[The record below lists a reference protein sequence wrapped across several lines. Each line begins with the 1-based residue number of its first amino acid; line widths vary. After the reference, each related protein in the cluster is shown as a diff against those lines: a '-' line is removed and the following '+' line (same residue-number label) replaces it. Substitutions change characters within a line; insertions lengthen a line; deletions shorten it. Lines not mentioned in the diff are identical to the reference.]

1 MKDKDQVAI
10 FESYREDILNKFKK
24 SLEGEKKE
32 ESPIEPEISDE
43 ISGEVSDEIPDMDEK
58 EEISGENIDDSDLGS
73 DIDEVDDMEE
83 DEKIEL
89 PKKNVIVRSQELSVD
104 IGPKLR
110 EIVRNMPDVIEDV
123 EVLPAIKGAIQKV
136 NSKLEDEDQIKDTP
150 LSIYDDLIAAGV
162 YSEEEM
168 DSDELED
175 KESEVLQSMD
185 DDDYFDDDDFTGESE
200 FDVSKKSRKEREDFR
215 SGMRRDVERS
225 KAEDILRGMGVDFG
239 ERGDLEKDY

>member
-10 FESYREDILNKFKK
+10 FESYREDILNKFKQ
-24 SLEGEKKE
+24 SLEGDKRGEA
-32 ESPIEPEISDE
+32 SVEPEISN
-43 ISGEVSDEIPDMDEK
+43 EVPEMEDK
-58 EEISGENIDDSDLGS
+58 EEISSEDMGDSDLGR
-73 DIDEVDDMEE
+73 DIEEVDDMEE

-89 PKKNVIVRSQELSVD
+89 PKKNVIVRSQEISVD

-110 EIVRNMPDVIEDV
+110 EIVRNMPDVVEDV
-123 EVLPAIKGAIQKV
+123 DVLSAIKGAIQKV
-136 NSKLEDEDQIKDTP
+136 NSKLEEEDQIKDTP
-150 LSIYDDLIAAGV
+150 LSIYDDLLAAGV

-168 DSDELED
+168 SSDELED
-175 KESEVLQSMD
+175 KEAEVLQSMD

-239 ERGDLEKDY
+239 ERGNLENDY

>member
-10 FESYREDILNKFKK
+10 FESYREDILNKFKQ
-24 SLEGEKKE
+24 SLEGDKRE

-43 ISGEVSDEIPDMDEK
+43 VPEIEDK
-58 EEISGENIDDSDLGS
+58 EEISGEDLEDSDLGN
-73 DIDEVDDMEE
+73 DVEDFDGME

-89 PKKNVIVRSQELSVD
+89 PKKNVIVRSQEISVD

-110 EIVRNMPDVIEDV
+110 EIVRNMPDVVEDV
-123 EVLPAIKGAIQKV
+123 NVLTAIKDAIKKA
-136 NSKLEDEDQIKDTP
+136 NDEFGDDNKIEDTP
-150 LSIYDDLIAAGV
+150 LSIYDDLLAAGV

-175 KESEVLQSMD
+175 KESEVLQGMD

-239 ERGDLEKDY
+239 ERGNLENDY

>member
-10 FESYREDILNKFKK
+10 FESYREDILNKFKQ
-24 SLEGEKKE
+24 SLEGDKKE
-32 ESPIEPEISDE
+32 ESPIEPEASDE
-43 ISGEVSDEIPDMDEK
+43 ISGEISDEVPEMEDK
-58 EEISGENIDDSDLGS
+58 EEISGDDSDLGGN
-73 DIDEVDDMEE
+73 IEEVDDMEE

-89 PKKNVIVRSQELSVD
+89 PKKNVIVRSQEISVD

-110 EIVRNMPDVIEDV
+110 EIVRNMPDVVEDV
-123 EVLPAIKGAIQKV
+123 DVLSAIKGAIQKV
-136 NSKLEDEDQIKDTP
+136 NNKLEEEDQIKDTP
-150 LSIYDDLIAAGV
+150 LSIYDDLLAAGV

-175 KESEVLQSMD
+175 KETEVLQNAE

-239 ERGDLEKDY
+239 ERGFLENDY

>member
-10 FESYREDILNKFKK
+10 FESYREDILNKFKQ
-24 SLEGEKKE
+24 SLEGDKRE

-43 ISGEVSDEIPDMDEK
+43 VPEIEDK
-58 EEISGENIDDSDLGS
+58 EEISGEDLEDSDLGN
-73 DIDEVDDMEE
+73 DVEDVDGME

-89 PKKNVIVRSQELSVD
+89 PKKNVIVRSQEISVD
-104 IGPKLR
+104 IGAKLR
-110 EIVRNMPDVIEDV
+110 EIVRNMPDVVEDV
-123 EVLPAIKGAIQKV
+123 DVLSAIKGAIQKV
-136 NSKLEDEDQIKDTP
+136 NSKLEEEDQIKDTP
-150 LSIYDDLIAAGV
+150 LSIYDDLLAAGV

-168 DSDELED
+168 SSDELED
-175 KESEVLQSMD
+175 KEAEVLQSMD

-239 ERGDLEKDY
+239 ERGNLENDY

>member
-10 FESYREDILNKFKK
+10 FESYREDILNKFKQ
-24 SLEGEKKE
+24 SLEGDKRE
-32 ESPIEPEISDE
+32 ESPIEPEISDDVPE
-43 ISGEVSDEIPDMDEK
+43 MEDK
-58 EEISGENIDDSDLGS
+58 EEISSEDMDSSDLGS
-73 DIDEVDDMEE
+73 DVEEVDDMEE

-89 PKKNVIVRSQELSVD
+89 PKKNVIVRSQEISVD

-110 EIVRNMPDVIEDV
+110 EIVRNMPDVVEDV
-123 EVLPAIKGAIQKV
+123 EVLSAIKGAIQKV
-136 NSKLEDEDQIKDTP
+136 NNKLEEDDQIKDTP
-150 LSIYDDLIAAGV
+150 LSIYDDLLAAGV

-185 DDDYFDDDDFTGESE
+185 DDDYSDDSDFTGESE

-239 ERGDLEKDY
+239 ERGNLENDY

>member
-32 ESPIEPEISDE
+32 ESPIESGVSDE
-43 ISGEVSDEIPDMDEK
+43 ISGEVSDEVPDMEDK
-58 EEISGENIDDSDLGS
+58 EEISGDDMVDTDSES
-73 DIDEVDDMEE
+73 DIEEVDDME

-123 EVLPAIKGAIQKV
+123 EVLSAIKGAIQKV
-136 NSKLEDEDQIKDTP
+136 NNKLEEEDQIKDSP
-150 LSIYDDLIAAGV
+150 LSIYDDLLAAGV

-239 ERGDLEKDY
+239 ERGFLENDY

>member
-10 FESYREDILNKFKK
+10 FESYREDILNKFKQ
-24 SLEGEKKE
+24 SLEGDKRE

-43 ISGEVSDEIPDMDEK
+43 VPEIEDK
-58 EEISGENIDDSDLGS
+58 EEISGEDLEDSDLGN
-73 DIDEVDDMEE
+73 DVEDVDGME

-89 PKKNVIVRSQELSVD
+89 PKKNVIVRSQEISVD

-110 EIVRNMPDVIEDV
+110 EIVRNMPDVVEDV
-123 EVLPAIKGAIQKV
+123 NVLTAIKDAIKKA
-136 NSKLEDEDQIKDTP
+136 NDEFGDDNKIEDTP
-150 LSIYDDLIAAGV
+150 LSIYDDLLAAGV

-175 KESEVLQSMD
+175 KESEVLQGMD

-239 ERGDLEKDY
+239 ERGNLENDY

>member
-10 FESYREDILNKFKK
+10 FESYREDILNKFKQ
-24 SLEGEKKE
+24 SLEGDKRE

-43 ISGEVSDEIPDMDEK
+43 VPEIEDKEEVSGEDLE
-58 EEISGENIDDSDLGS
+58 DSDLGN
-73 DIDEVDDMEE
+73 DVEDVDDME

-89 PKKNVIVRSQELSVD
+89 PKKNVIVRSQEISVD

-110 EIVRNMPDVIEDV
+110 EIVRNMPDVVEDV
-123 EVLPAIKGAIQKV
+123 DVLSAIKGAIQKV
-136 NSKLEDEDQIKDTP
+136 NSKLEEEDQIKDTP
-150 LSIYDDLIAAGV
+150 LSIYDDLLAAGV

-175 KESEVLQSMD
+175 KEAEVLQSMD

-239 ERGDLEKDY
+239 ERGFLENDY

>member
-10 FESYREDILNKFKK
+10 FESYREDILNKFKQ
-24 SLEGEKKE
+24 SLEGDKRE

-43 ISGEVSDEIPDMDEK
+43 VPEIEDKEEVSGEDLE
-58 EEISGENIDDSDLGS
+58 DSDLGN
-73 DIDEVDDMEE
+73 DVEEVDDME

-89 PKKNVIVRSQELSVD
+89 PKKNVIVRSQEISVD

-123 EVLPAIKGAIQKV
+123 EVLSAIKDAIKKA
-136 NSKLEDEDQIKDTP
+136 NDEFGDDNQIKDTP
-150 LSIYDDLIAAGV
+150 LSIYDDLLAAGV

-239 ERGDLEKDY
+239 ERGFLENDY

>member
-10 FESYREDILNKFKK
+10 FESYREDILNKFKQ
-24 SLEGEKKE
+24 SLEGDKRE

-43 ISGEVSDEIPDMDEK
+43 VPEIEDK
-58 EEISGENIDDSDLGS
+58 EEISSEDMDDSDLGS
-73 DIDEVDDMEE
+73 DVEEVDDMEE

-89 PKKNVIVRSQELSVD
+89 PKKNVIVRSQEISVD

-110 EIVRNMPDVIEDV
+110 EIVRNMPDVVEDV
-123 EVLPAIKGAIQKV
+123 DVLSAIKGAIQKV
-136 NSKLEDEDQIKDTP
+136 NSKLEEEDQIKDTP
-150 LSIYDDLIAAGV
+150 LSIYDDLLAAGV

-168 DSDELED
+168 SSDELED
-175 KESEVLQSMD
+175 KEAEVLQSMD

-239 ERGDLEKDY
+239 ERGNLENDY

>member
-10 FESYREDILNKFKK
+10 FESYREDILNKFKQ
-24 SLEGEKKE
+24 SLEGDKRE

-43 ISGEVSDEIPDMDEK
+43 VPEIEDK
-58 EEISGENIDDSDLGS
+58 EEISGEDLENSDLGN
-73 DIDEVDDMEE
+73 DVEDVDDME

-89 PKKNVIVRSQELSVD
+89 PKKNVIVRSQEISVD

-123 EVLPAIKGAIQKV
+123 EVLSAIKDAIKKA
-136 NSKLEDEDQIKDTP
+136 NDEFGDDNQIKDTP
-150 LSIYDDLIAAGV
+150 LSIYDDLLAAGV

-239 ERGDLEKDY
+239 ERGFLENDY